1 MKIKNVIIVLIL
13 FVSNMVFAQNQRI
26 VDSLKT
32 IIKNSK
38 QDTNLINAKI
48 QLAYEFKH
56 YNLDTALL
64 YSDLALKKSLQIH
77 YKKGIADAY
86 RLKGTIAVFLNDYP
100 LADSLLNIAIKQYTE
115 IDEQSGIM
123 ESYNNLAIMEFFI
136 GNNQQAL
143 KYYFNAYEIAEKND
157 FVKHKALYY
166 NNISMVYTNMGYYE
180 KAIEN
185 SLKSIKLFNEI
196 ESPRDIARCNL
207 NIACTYIELDEYKKA
222 KNYLNTAFE
231 IFNELNETRGQSICL
246 SNIAEINCKQK
257 KYYEALQ
264 NYKKAVELD
273 EENKDLNGLSAN
285 YNSIG
290 TVHYELGKY
299 KTAMIYYEKSLKICE
314 QIGDKNCIAELYF
327 KISQIETKQKKF
339 LSAEKNCIKSI
350 NLFNEIHELNKKRIS
365 IEQLA
370 VIYQF
375 TGKYQDAYQTYLKAS
390 QLKDSL
396 FDIEK
401 TQKITQVEEKF
412 ENEKLEK
419 ENLILLYEND
429 LKQGKISQQKRI
441 LNIYLIAFIFAVIA
455 VAVVLIQYKKRNIAY
470 KYLVKKNLDLLDKEK
485 ELKKIKG
492 QILKNSSNIDS
503 KISVSVSDDD
513 KEKITKKLE
522 KLFDKDKIF
531 IKHDLTLEKLAKR
544 LSTNR
549 YYLSQIINDKYGKK
563 YTDFLNEYRV
573 KEAMSGLSDIDKNR
587 LFSIETIA
595 KESGFKSVSSFN
607 PVFKKYTGVTP
618 SVFRQTINNKI
629 NI

>member
-1 MKIKNVIIVLIL
+1 MKIKNIIIVLIL
-13 FVSNMVFAQNQRI
+13 FVSNIVFAQNQRI

-38 QDTNLINAKI
+38 QDTSLINAQI

-100 LADSLLNIAIKQYTE
+100 LADSLLNFAKKQYIE
-115 IDEQSGIM
+115 IDEEVGIM
-123 ESYNNLAIMEFFI
+123 ESYNNLAIMAFFI
-136 GNNQQAL
+136 GDNQQAL
-143 KYYFNAYEIAEKND
+143 KYYSNAYEIAKKNN
-157 FVKHKALYY
+157 FIKQKALYF

-185 SLKSIKLFNEI
+185 SLKSIKLFDEI
-196 ESPRDIARCNL
+196 ESPRDVARCNL

-231 IFNELNETRGQSICL
+231 IFNKLNETRGQSICL

-257 KYYEALQ
+257 KYYEALN
-264 NYKKAVELD
+264 NYKKAVEFD

-290 TVHYELGKY
+290 TVYYKLGNY
-299 KTAMIYYEKSLKICE
+299 KTAMLYYEKSLKICE
-314 QIGDKNCIAELYF
+314 QIGDKNCIAEFYY
-327 KISQIETKQKKF
+327 KISQIETEQKKF
-339 LSAEKNCIKSI
+339 LIAEKHCIKSI

-401 TQKITQVEEKF
+401 AQKIAQVEEKF

-419 ENLILLYEND
+419 ENLTLSYEND
-429 LKQGKISQQKRI
+429 LKQGKISQQKRM
-441 LNIYLIAFIFAVIA
+441 LNIYLIVFIFAVIA
-455 VAVVLIQYKKRNIAY
+455 VAVVLLQYKKRNNAY
-470 KYLVKKNLDLLDKEK
+470 KYLVKKNLELLEKEK

-492 QILKNSSNIDS
+492 QILTNSSNIDP
-503 KISVSVSDDD
+503 KISVSDDE
-513 KEKITKKLE
+513 KEKIVKKLE
-522 KLFDKDKIF
+522 KLFEKDKIF
-531 IKHDLTLEKLAKR
+531 IKHDLTLERLAKR

-573 KEAMSGLSDIDKNR
+573 KEAMSGLSDFDKNK

-618 SVFRQTINNKI
+618 SVFRQTVNNKI
-629 NI
+629 NN